1 MKKILY
7 FMSIIGIIILTGC
20 SKSLL
25 KSLSL
30 DELYNKINN
39 KESFVLYIE
48 LGNSTL
54 KNKLEKIVESYNL
67 NGYYIDARKISS
79 DEKLQLEPLIQYD
92 NTEIVF
98 IIDGKDPS
106 SLSHVTND
114 DTTIKEI
121 EARLK
126 DMKFITEDK

>member
-67 NGYYIDARKISS
+67 NGYYIDAGKISS